1 MNENLLILMGMLLE
15 FEKGHN
21 IFTNVMKILKVANDM
36 KQYELT
42 PSAMI
47 GHVHELLQL
56 WLLLQ

>member
-1 MNENLLILMGMLLE
+1 MGMLLE